1 MYIYS
6 SNINDFTMTYLSLLQ
21 V

>member
-1 MYIYS
+1 MHIHS
-6 SNINDFTMTYLSLLQ
+6 SIINDFTMTYLSLLQ